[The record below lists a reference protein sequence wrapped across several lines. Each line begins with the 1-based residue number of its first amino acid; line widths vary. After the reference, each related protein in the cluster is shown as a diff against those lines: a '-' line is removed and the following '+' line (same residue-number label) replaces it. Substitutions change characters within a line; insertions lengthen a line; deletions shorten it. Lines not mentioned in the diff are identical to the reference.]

1 MVIKLYKSEVNVS
14 KEQSSVTTAKLEG
27 DFGQGVFRS
36 QQQLLN
42 TTMQIEQ
49 RHRSMQEDKDV
60 IEQTTKYNEDLNE
73 IVVNHNKL
81 NNYDEGI
88 MSYETATNELLTNTT
103 ANIKNNNVK
112 RRVEEHALR
121 HNSAYKIDIGKNIR
135 TNNTKIFKDSL
146 ELKKN
151 ESFNTILTSN
161 PALQTQMRD
170 ELFIGPNSLYNQ
182 ELNAGTLE
190 AGVTE
195 ETYNQALEN
204 DYEKAE
210 AQYLISTNVSEF
222 TKRDKEGAYNNLD
235 NAVYAGL
242 KIAETNAV
250 NSANTAK
257 KTNYTDQKTV
267 LKEATKEILDV
278 NAEGYQ
284 FDPEIQ
290 NTVLENARNLHE
302 LILSDPDKLVS
313 GLEGTIQSLEEIGFV
328 NEYMASENLK
338 NRPTD
343 VVEAYKNSIEEEL
356 QKTSGTKNFNPNL
369 IPIKDAIDSILE
381 HRETNKDNLL
391 TWGKS
396 KTEFIEP
403 LNIDEGVIIDDQ
415 TALNRKKTALSIAER
430 LDEIPQFF
438 TPQERTEA
446 IKVASSGS
454 KAAIQNLINN
464 VIKVSGPDNAP
475 LAFQE
480 LSVDGLDSGVAH
492 IGTLQARNGGDYSRD
507 LDNALDAIVLINN
520 ENTKDKFKLFNPKTQ
535 ISNVDT
541 ALAITTKE
549 YLDVY
554 SDNTFSD
561 DITLYNQLY
570 DSAEYIFYGKI
581 LSNPSLMNLD
591 SIDEPSDNND
601 VVKLWKESLNQASG
615 FHNNKGGLGEYNNE
629 QIILPSWMPNT
640 LNPDD
645 TNANLGSLLSDVMT
659 DELFEKATMKEVIDL
674 DENGKETIKLM
685 TNRMVEHLS
694 QNEQETSDASK
705 FIKREIPA
713 NEMFGVE
720 EIGLY
725 QIDDGKYI
733 MTWGPPI
740 SATEGYTNSEGQLVV
755 LDLNK
760 IKPELIKNLDKEEKR
775 AKVQKKI
782 DNLPNLTLMSIS
794 GRN

>member
-1 MVIKLYKSEVNVS
+1 MAIKLYKSQVNVS
-14 KEQSSVTTAKLEG
+14 KQQSSVPTAKLEG
-27 DFGQGVFRS
+27 DFGQAVFRG

-81 NNYDEGI
+81 NNYDEG
-88 MSYETATNELLTNTT
+88 MVSYETATNELLTNTT

-112 RRVEEHALR
+112 RRVESHALKY
-121 HNSAYKIDIGKNIR
+121 NSAYKIDIGKNIR
-135 TNNTKIFKDSL
+135 ANNTKVFKDSL

-161 PALQTQMRD
+161 PALQTQLRD

-182 ELNAGTLE
+182 ELKAGTLE

-290 NTVLENARNLHE
+290 NTVLENARNLHK

-356 QKTSGTKNFNPNL
+356 QKTSGTENFNPNL
-369 IPIKDAIDSILE
+369 IAIKDAIDSILE

-535 ISNVDT
+535 IDKVDT
-541 ALAITTKE
+541 ALAVTTKE

-554 SDNTFSD
+554 SNNTFSD

-591 SIDEPSDNND
+591 STDEPSENND
-601 VVKLWKESLNQASG
+601 VVKLWKESLNQAAG
-615 FHNNKGGLGEYNNE
+615 FHNNKSGLGLYNNE

-645 TNANLGSLLSDVMT
+645 TYADLGTLLSDVMT

-674 DENGKETIKLM
+674 DENGKEIIKLM
-685 TNRMVEHLS
+685 PNRMVEHLP

-760 IKPELIKNLDKEEKR
+760 IKDDLLKNLSEEETR
-775 AKVQKKI
+775 AR
-782 DNLPNLTLMSIS
+782 NAARLNE
-794 GRN
+794 GRVFGRF